1 MQSIPK
7 FVRALSVLILWLVLC
22 WFIGTWLHLHGTNLW
37 VLRIGLAV
45 LGLAGFAGYLWF
57 EYRSGGSG
65 EAGDEVDLLL
75 HEANA
80 RLQASNL
87 GSAATVASLPAI
99 FLLGD
104 SGTAKTS
111 TVLQSGLEPELLAGQ
126 VYQGD
131 AVAPT
136 RSLNLW
142 FARRW
147 LLIDPAGGLLA
158 DRASRQ
164 GLLHKLAPLRFTSVF
179 GGDGA
184 APRAALV
191 CIDCESFLAAGA
203 AEAMTARARGL
214 RETLGEISHLLGIRL
229 PVYVLFTK
237 MDRLAHFFEY
247 AANLAEEEAAQ
258 VFGVTLPM
266 TAASAGV
273 YAEREAK
280 RLNEVF
286 SNLAFSL
293 SDHRPDFLAREHD
306 PAKLPSIYEFPREF
320 RKMRAVMIQFLVD
333 LCRPSQLRSNP
344 FLRGLYFTGV
354 RPVTLRDAA
363 PTALSPQPQQR
374 PFDADATR
382 VFVAGG
388 QPVSPEAA
396 HQVPNV
402 RRVPQWVF
410 LSHLFSD
417 VILSDRSALGSSS
430 SSVKLNVW
438 RRVLWVT
445 AGVLGL
451 LLAAAWTVSFVG
463 NNDLKS
469 AAVNAARAAQNQD
482 VAADQLASID
492 SLRRLENV
500 RQALANVSDYQRYG
514 RPFFRLGWGL
524 YVGDELYD
532 PLYRIYFGL
541 FRRLLLGQVQDNL
554 VGLLSRPSITQ
565 DRAYVYNALKA
576 YLITT
581 SNPDKSTISFLP
593 PVLMAHWLNGRPI
606 DPERSALAAR
616 QFLFYSEEL
625 RLKNPYPNSK
635 PDETATEVSRAFL
648 KKSATIE
655 PLYQVIL
662 AKASS
667 LTPPIV
673 FNKDYPGSSDVVLNA
688 YPVAGAFTKPG
699 WAYMQKAIQNPRE
712 YFNGE
717 AWVLGPDTYANLD
730 PAKMQQELQER
741 YQGDF
746 VKTWREFLH
755 SSRVVGFASIPDA
768 VTKLSKLSGNQSPLL
783 SMLCVISDN
792 TAVEAKTVS
801 DLFQPPQQ
809 VVPAGCHDHLASQG
823 NGAYMDGLNR
833 LLSSLQALTTNPA
846 SDAFRSD
853 ALTNA
858 LGADGQVRQLARNFP
873 VDKDGAV
880 DSTTQSLLEDPIK
893 HVQALIAGVPRDEAN
908 GGAKTFCGQFH
919 ALMAKY
925 PFQETS
931 TTEATVQEV
940 SDIFKPTDGA
950 LWKLYQST
958 MQKFLVRQGNE
969 YVAQA
974 GTPAA
979 TPAFVK
985 FFNSAAAVS
994 AAFFPNNAQQLQLSF
1009 AVRVNPTEDV
1019 QSLTLSLGGQ
1029 ALHYSGG
1036 DPAPQ
1041 SFTWPGTP
1049 PDAKLRVKFSG
1060 GTDLDFPGSTG
1071 PWAVFHF
1078 FSHFEHW
1085 QPGSSSAIDWT
1096 LRAGNDP
1103 YILPKSGRP
1112 ATVSFTVDTAGAPN
1126 ILRPGYFSGLTCAV
1140 PAVR

>member
-1 MQSIPK
+1 MKSTPI
-7 FVRALSVLILWLVLC
+7 FVRALTALILWLVLC
-22 WFIGTWLHLHGTNLW
+22 WFIGTWLHLHGENLW
-37 VLRIGLAV
+37 LLRIGLAV
-45 LGLAGFAGYLWF
+45 LGLAGFAGYLWWG
-57 EYRSGGSG
+57 YRSGGSG
-65 EAGDEVDLLL
+65 VAGDEVDLLL

-80 RLQASNL
+80 RLQASSL

-111 TVLQSGLEPELLAGQ
+111 TVLQCGLEPELLAGQ

-142 FARRW
+142 FARQW
-147 LLIDPAGGLLA
+147 LVIDPAGGLLA

-164 GLLHKLAPLRFTSVF
+164 ALLHKLAPLRFTSVF

-203 AEAMTARARGL
+203 AEAMTARARNL
-214 RETLGEISHLLGIRL
+214 REALGEISHLLGIRL

-247 AANLAEEEAAQ
+247 AANLTEEEAAQ

-266 TAASAGV
+266 TAGSAGV

-280 RLNEVF
+280 RLNDVF

-320 RKMRAVMIQFLVD
+320 RKMRAVLIQFLVD
-333 LCRPSQLRSNP
+333 LGRPSQLRTNP
-344 FLRGLYFTGV
+344 YLRGLYFTGV
-354 RPVTLRDAA
+354 RPVTLSDAA
-363 PTALSPQPQQR
+363 PTALSPEPQR
-374 PFDADATR
+374 AFNADATR
-382 VFVAGG
+382 VFVAGA
-388 QPVSPEAA
+388 QAVSPEAA
-396 HQVPNV
+396 RQVPNV

-438 RRVLWVT
+438 RRVLWIT
-445 AGVLGL
+445 AGIVGL

-463 NNDLKS
+463 NHDLKN
-469 AAVNAARAAQNQD
+469 AAVEAARAAQNQD
-482 VAADQLASID
+482 VAPDQLASLD
-492 SLRRLENV
+492 NLHRLENL
-500 RQALANVSDYQRYG
+500 RQSLATVSDYQRNG

-541 FRRLLLGQVQDNL
+541 FRRLLLGQVQNNL
-554 VGLLSRPSITQ
+554 VELLSRPSVTQ
-565 DRAYVYNALKA
+565 DRGYVYNALKA

-581 SNPDKSTISFLP
+581 SNPDKSTTSFLP
-593 PVLMAHWLNGRPI
+593 PVLATHWLKGRPVGQNRA
-606 DPERSALAAR
+606 DLADK

-625 RLKNPYPNSK
+625 HLKNPYPNFAT
-635 PDETATEVSRAFL
+635 PDETATQVSRAFL

-655 PLYQVIL
+655 PLYQAML

-667 LTPPIV
+667 VTPTIV
-673 FNKDYPGSSDVVLNA
+673 FNKDYPGSADVVVNT

-730 PAKMQQELQER
+730 PAKIQQELEQR
-741 YQGDF
+741 YQVDF
-746 VKTWREFLH
+746 VRIWREFLH
-755 SSRVVGFASIPDA
+755 ATRVVGFGNIPDA
-768 VTKLSKLSGNQSPLL
+768 VTKLSKLSGNQSALL
-783 SMLCVISDN
+783 SVLCVVSDN
-792 TAVEAKTVS
+792 TAVDAKAVS

-809 VVPAGCHDHLASQG
+809 VVPAGCHDRLAAQG
-823 NGAYMDGLNR
+823 NAAYMDGLNR
-833 LLSSLQALTTNPA
+833 LLSSLQALVTNQA

-853 ALTNA
+853 AMTSA

-873 VDKDGAV
+873 VDKEGAV

-893 HVQALIAGVPRDEAN
+893 HVQALIQGVPANEAN
-908 GGAKTFCGQFH
+908 GAAKTFCGQFH

-925 PFQETS
+925 PFQQSSTS
-931 TTEATVQEV
+931 DASVQEV
-940 SDIFKPTDGA
+940 SDIFKPMDGA

-958 MQKFLVRQGNE
+958 MQKFLVRQGSE
-969 YVAQA
+969 YVAQP
-974 GTPAA
+974 GTPVA

-985 FFNSAAAVS
+985 FFNTAAGIS
-994 AAFFPNNAQQLQLSF
+994 AAFFPKQCATNAAGVLGARESHRRC
-1009 AVRVNPTEDV
+1009 AGGNA
-1019 QSLTLSLGGQ
+1019 LGGSAVAEILRRRCGCAAVYLAWFPARGQ
-1029 ALHYSGG
+1029 VASKVHGWDRLGFPRLH
-1036 DPAPQ
+1036 
-1041 SFTWPGTP
+1041 GTM
-1049 PDAKLRVKFSG
+1049 
-1060 GTDLDFPGSTG
+1060 
-1071 PWAVFHF
+1071 
-1078 FSHFEHW
+1078 
-1085 QPGSSSAIDWT
+1085 
-1096 LRAGNDP
+1096 
-1103 YILPKSGRP
+1103 GR
-1112 ATVSFTVDTAGAPN
+1112 VSFLFA
-1126 ILRPGYFSGLTCAV
+1126 L
-1140 PAVR
+1140 

>member
-7 FVRALSVLILWLVLC
+7 FVRALLVLILWLVLC

-80 RLQASNL
+80 RLQASSL

-247 AANLAEEEAAQ
+247 AANLGEEEAAQ

-266 TAASAGV
+266 TATSAGV

-293 SDHRPDFLAREHD
+293 SDHRPDVLAREHD

-363 PTALSPQPQQR
+363 PTALSAQPQQR

-388 QPVSPEAA
+388 QAVSPEAA
-396 HQVPNV
+396 QQVPNV

-445 AGVLGL
+445 AGVLAL
-451 LLAAAWTVSFVG
+451 LLATAWTVSFVG
-463 NNDLKS
+463 NNELKNR
-469 AAVNAARAAQNQD
+469 AVDAARAAQNQD
-482 VAADQLASID
+482 VAPDQLASID
-492 SLRRLENV
+492 NLRRLENV

-524 YVGDELYD
+524 YIGDELYD

-541 FRRLLLGQVQDNL
+541 FRRLLLGQVQNNL
-554 VGLLSRPSITQ
+554 VELLSRPAVTQ
-565 DRAYVYNALKA
+565 DRGYVYNALKA

-581 SNPDKSTISFLP
+581 SNPDKSTTSFLP

-635 PDETATEVSRAFL
+635 PDETAAQVSRSFL

-673 FNKDYPGSSDVVLNA
+673 FNKDYPGSSEVVLNA

-712 YFNGE
+712 YFSGE

-730 PAKMQQELQER
+730 PAKMQQELEER

-755 SSRVVGFASIPDA
+755 SSRVVGFGSIPDA

-792 TAVEAKTVS
+792 TAVEAKAVS

-925 PFQETS
+925 PFQPSS

-1029 ALHYSGG
+1029 SLHYSGG

-1041 SFTWPGTP
+1041 TFTWPGSP
-1049 PDAKLRVKFSG
+1049 PEAKLRVKFAG

-1112 ATVSFTVDTAGAPN
+1112 ATVSLTVDTAGAPN